1 MITMRRQLLGL
12 GFIAASSLL
21 AIHTAQAM
29 NGPTAI
35 QIDGG
40 PLGDLQLSGGVDGY
54 GYVLNNAPDGSK
66 SEGFNVGSGL
76 VELQKT
82 DGELQFTIEVGSSGG
97 GITVGTNTPAQTTI
111 NNFSTGPLYAGYITI
126 APKNMP
132 FTISAGMLA
141 SLEGY
146 EATTDWSNPSQ
157 LTTAIFFV
165 QNSQNRGVL
174 GTYTQGPV
182 ELQVSFGDGYNT
194 GVFNFVQALAT
205 YTINSTNIL
214 NVYYAGNEGT
224 TGLNAKTY
232 GGTGGYGNPDSFGT
246 VGTFGPQFANSQ
258 MLGAYYSYTK
268 GNLNLVPE
276 VQYQYAK
283 QDAKL
288 GLDKGMWNLGAAL
301 FGDYTFGTSPY
312 SIGGWAEYF
321 TSHESANEAD
331 QGLSWFV
338 GPNSEAVGAA
348 VSPTW
353 QYKDLFAR
361 ANAGYLYLLR
371 SKGSNGAS
379 FGYGSNGT
387 DKGQFIGTL
396 EAGLLF

>member
-21 AIHTAQAM
+21 AIHAAQAM

-40 PLGDLQLSGGVDGY
+40 PLGPLQLSGGVDGY
-54 GYVLNNAPDGSK
+54 GYVLNNTPDGSK
-66 SEGFNVGSGL
+66 SDGFNVGSAV

-82 DGELQFTIEVGSSGG
+82 DGELQFTVEIGSVGGNETLGS
-97 GITVGTNTPAQTTI
+97 NTPAQTTI
-111 NNFSTGPLYAGYITI
+111 NNFSTGPLYAGYITV

-132 FTISAGMLA
+132 FTVSAGMLA

-146 EATTDWSNPSQ
+146 EGTFDWSNPSQ

-205 YTINSTNIL
+205 YTINTTNIL
-214 NVYYAGNEGT
+214 NVYYAGNEGR

-232 GGTGGYGNPDSFGT
+232 GGNNGYGNPDGGT

-258 MLGAYYSYTK
+258 MLGAYYSFTK

-283 QDAKL
+283 QDATL
-288 GLDKGMWNLGAAL
+288 GLDKGMWNLGTAL

-321 TSHESANEAD
+321 TSHESANESNQD
-331 QGLSWFV
+331 LSWFV
-338 GPNSEAVGAA
+338 GPNAEAIGTA

-361 ANAGYLYLLR
+361 ANAGYIYLLR
-371 SKGSNGAS
+371 NKGSNGAT
-379 FGYGSNGT
+379 FGYGGNT

>member
-12 GFIAASSLL
+12 GFIAASSVL
-21 AIHTAQAM
+21 AIHAAQAM
-29 NGPTAI
+29 SGPTAI

-40 PLGDLQLSGGVDGY
+40 PLGPLQLSGGVDGY
-54 GYVLNNAPDGSK
+54 GYVLNNTPDGSK
-66 SEGFNVGSGL
+66 NEGFNVGSAM

-82 DGELQFTIEVGSSGG
+82 DGELQFTIEIGSVGGNS
-97 GITVGTNTPAQTTI
+97 TLGTNTPAQTTI

-126 APKNMP
+126 APTGQP
-132 FTISAGMLA
+132 FTVSAGMLA

-146 EATTDWSNPSQ
+146 EGTLDWVNPSQ

-214 NVYYAGNEGT
+214 NVYYGGNEGR

-232 GGTGGYGNPDSFGT
+232 GGNNGYGNPDGGT
-246 VGTFGPQFANSQ
+246 VGTFEPQFANSQ
-258 MLGAYYSYTK
+258 MIGAYYSYTQ

-276 VQYQYAK
+276 VQFQYAK
-283 QDAKL
+283 QDAQL

-321 TSHESANEAD
+321 TSHESANEAAS
-331 QGLSWFV
+331 GLSWFV
-338 GPNSEAVGAA
+338 APNTEAVGTA

-361 ANAGYLYLLR
+361 ANAGYIYLLR
-371 SKGSNGAS
+371 NKVGNGAES
-379 FGYGSNGT
+379 GFGSVHA